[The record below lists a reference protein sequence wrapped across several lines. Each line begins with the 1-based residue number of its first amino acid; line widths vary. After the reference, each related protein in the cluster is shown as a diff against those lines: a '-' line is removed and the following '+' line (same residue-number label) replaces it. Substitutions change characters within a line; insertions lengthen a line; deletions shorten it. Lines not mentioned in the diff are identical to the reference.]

1 MKRNLIYTGLAL
13 VSFALLMVTGCKKET
28 TAVDNSAQYD
38 AQLLISDA
46 DNAYNS
52 SNVIEGSETTEF
64 YAENEGLPEMYTI
77 TEEDMDSAGFKRSTE
92 KRFFVCLKK
101 LDLTDSQAKKIRLH
115 VRAFE
120 ECKSAD
126 IKAHR
131 EAYAKLLTRIE
142 NLRKEYLAQLKNGK
156 ITKAQFEA
164 KMKELRSDF
173 ETSLKVIKASYAK
186 RLNACYEKFMR
197 ALKEILTERQ
207 WKAFVDCYR

>member
-1 MKRNLIYTGLAL
+1 L
-13 VSFALLMVTGCKKET
+13 
-28 TAVDNSAQYD
+28 
-38 AQLLISDA
+38 
-46 DNAYNS
+46 
-52 SNVIEGSETTEF
+52 
-64 YAENEGLPEMYTI
+64 
-77 TEEDMDSAGFKRSTE
+77 
-92 KRFFVCLKK
+92 
-101 LDLTDSQAKKIRLH
+101 
-115 VRAFE
+115 RAFE

-142 NLRKEYLAQLKNGK
+142 NLRKEYAAQLKNGK

-186 RLNACYEKFMR
+186 RLNACYEKYMR

>member
-1 MKRNLIYTGLAL
+1 MKKNLIFTGLAL
-13 VSFALLMVTGCKKET
+13 LSFALVMVTGCKKESTPFDT
-28 TAVDNSAQYD
+28 TAQYD
-38 AQLLISDA
+38 AQLMINAAND
-46 DNAYNS
+46 AYNNT
-52 SNVIEGSETTEF
+52 NVTEGSETTEF
-64 YAENEGLPEMYTI
+64 SAENEGLPEVYTI
-77 TEEDMDSAGFKRSTE
+77 TEEDMDNAGFKRTGE
-92 KRFFVCLKK
+92 KRFFTCLKK
-101 LDLTDSQAKKIRLH
+101 LDLSDTQAKRIRMSL
-115 VRAFE
+115 RAFE

-131 EAYAKLLTRIE
+131 EAYTKLHTRIE

-164 KMKELRSDF
+164 KMKNLRSDF
-173 ETSLKVIKASYAK
+173 ETSLKAIKASYAK

>member
-28 TAVDNSAQYD
+28 TAVDTSAQYD

-46 DNAYNS
+46 DNAYNNT
-52 SNVIEGSETTEF
+52 NVTEGTETTEF

-77 TEEDMDSAGFKRSTE
+77 TEEDMDSAGFKRTKE
-92 KRFFVCLKK
+92 KRFFTCLKK
-101 LDLTDSQAKKIRLH
+101 LDLTDTQTKRIRMS

-126 IKAHR
+126 IRAHR

-142 NLRKEYLAQLKNGK
+142 NLRKEYAAQLKNGK

-197 ALKEILTERQ
+197 ALKEVLTERQ